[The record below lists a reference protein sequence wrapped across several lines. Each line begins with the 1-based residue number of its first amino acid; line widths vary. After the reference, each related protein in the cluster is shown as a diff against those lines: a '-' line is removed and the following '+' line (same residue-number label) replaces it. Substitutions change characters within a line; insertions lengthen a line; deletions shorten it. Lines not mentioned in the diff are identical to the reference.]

1 MPYITSIE
9 QMGIEKGIEK
19 GREEERRSLAL
30 KMLQEN
36 IPLDMIARITDL
48 TIAQLQQLQNQQE

>member
-9 QMGIEKGIEK
+9 QMGIEK

-36 IPLDMIARITDL
+36 IPLDMIAHITDL
-48 TIAQLQQLQNQQE
+48 TIAQLQQLQNQQQ

>member
-1 MPYITSIE
+1 MPYITSIK

-48 TIAQLQQLQNQQE
+48 TIAQLQQLQNQQQ

>member
-1 MPYITSIE
+1 MPYITSTE